1 MKSSLRIARASKSAS
16 RIAEVA
22 RYYGVLLARLGRVD
36 EALAL
41 LDEARTEF
49 GRAGERGEVLVTD
62 ARIAESLVF
71 AGRADEA
78 LELAVETLRRAGTG
92 EGVFILM
99 PMLERVR
106 GLALMQLGRLEEAR
120 AALVESERRARADS
134 ADYEV
139 ALALDALVTLGLLEG
154 RPAEKTE
161 RERDRIFGRL
171 GVVRTPRIPLPLS
184 AR

>member
-1 MKSSLRIARASKSAS
+1 MVLHARRRRDDRVVPGELRGDHRQDDLAVAPPPGEAR
-16 RIAEVA
+16 RE
-22 RYYGVLLARLGRVD
+22 RLR
-36 EALAL
+36 EAL
-41 LDEARTEF
+41 R
-49 GRAGERGEVLVTD
+49 LVEED
-62 ARIAESLVF
+62 V
-71 AGRADEA
+71 G
-78 LELAVETLRRAGTG
+78 
-92 EGVFILM
+92 
-99 PMLERVR
+99 ERVR
-106 GLALMQLGRLEEAR
+106 GLALMQLGRLEETR
-120 AALVESERRARADS
+120 EALVESETRARADS